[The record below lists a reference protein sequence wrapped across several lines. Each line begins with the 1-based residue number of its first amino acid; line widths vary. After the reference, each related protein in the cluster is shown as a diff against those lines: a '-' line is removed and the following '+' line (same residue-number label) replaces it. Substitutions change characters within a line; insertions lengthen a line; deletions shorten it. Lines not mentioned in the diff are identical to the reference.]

1 MQNYDVSIRISGAN
15 GDGIDSIGFMIGKSL
30 ARNGLYIFGY
40 RGYQSVIRGGSVWY
54 QIRASTEK
62 LYTHGEV
69 IDILISF
76 DLDGIKNS
84 LGFVKDGGIVIY
96 DSKTNGTDELAAS
109 SKRNIRFV
117 KLPLLDSAVKSG
129 GDIYRNTVAFGILSK
144 IVGIKEDFVIKSIAD
159 RFKKKPG
166 LVTPNVTA
174 AKIGYELDLG
184 IDTSNFYFGEEGE
197 PKREYMLSG
206 NEAIAI
212 GAAAAGCK
220 FYAAYPM
227 TPASSILDWFASHE
241 NHGILYKQPEDEI
254 TAINMTIGAASAGVR
269 AMCGTS
275 GGGFS
280 LMVEGLGLAGILE
293 VPIVV
298 VEAQRSGPS
307 TGLPTKTEQGD
318 LLFVM
323 NASQGEFPRVIIAP
337 RNVEECFYETG
348 TAFNIAEKYQC
359 PVIILSDLFL
369 SEHIESVNIEPEKV
383 SIERGKIANEKTDGE
398 FKRYLITEDGVSP
411 RAIPGTKDLAFVAPS
426 DDHDEYGNLI
436 TDVFVGTPEA
446 VELRRKMHSKR
457 MRKLE
462 TMVKNGDIKMPE
474 VIGEGAGAYL
484 VAFGSSTYACTE
496 AIGLL
501 KSRGVNVGLI
511 SFSYLHPMDS
521 EKVGAL
527 LSGKRLIDV
536 ESNYT
541 AQFARLIRMNTGID
555 IKERILRYDGE
566 AFTGEYLCAEVM
578 KMLKG

>member
-1 MQNYDVSIRISGAN
+1 MVSVSVRIAAAN
-15 GDGIDSIGFMIGKSL
+15 GDGIESSGTLL
-30 ARNGLYIFGY
+30 AKAAARKGLHIFGY
-40 RGYQSVIRGGSVWY
+40 RGYQSVIRGGHVWFSVR
-54 QIRASTEK
+54 IADEK
-62 LYTHGEV
+62 IYDHGET
-69 IDILISF
+69 IDILVAMNQDAVDHQASH
-76 DLDGIKNS
+76 LSKNA
-84 LGFVKDGGIVIY
+84 FVIY
-96 DSKTNGTDELAAS
+96 DSGKIKVE
-109 SKRNIRFV
+109 
-117 KLPLLDSAVKSG
+117 KLEGKGFRLLPIPLLDIAVETSG
-129 GDIYRNTVAFGILSK
+129 DPIVRNVVALGAVMKITGIGTDTLHEILKETFGKKGDK
-144 IVGIKEDFVIKSIAD
+144 IVEQNVKAAD
-159 RFKKKPG
+159 RG
-166 LVTPNVTA
+166 Y
-174 AKIGYELDLG
+174 GYEGVEAAFSLKADNKKLYVMDG
-184 IDTSNFYFGEEGE
+184 NTA
-197 PKREYMLSG
+197 LS
-206 NEAIAI
+206 I
-212 GAAAAGCK
+212 GAYSAGCK

-227 TPASSILDWFASHE
+227 TPASSILHWFAAHE
-241 NHGILYKQPEDEI
+241 DKGVFVKQTEDEI
-254 TAINMTIGAASAGVR
+254 AAINMTIGAASARVR

-501 KSRGVNVGLI
+501 KSRGVKVGLI